1 MPPERGHCLRRLPSD
16 PETCPRLRRMGQ
28 PTLTTMLMIGALDAS
43 SAFSCK
49 ALRIL
54 IREGRSMEQIERC
67 VCWRRLSSLH
77 RSLPRQYSS
86 VVC

>member
-1 MPPERGHCLRRLPSD
+1 MTPERGHRLRRLPSD
-16 PETCPRLRRMGQ
+16 PEACPRLRRMGQ
-28 PTLTTMLMIGALDAS
+28 PTLITTLTIGALDAS
-43 SAFSCK
+43 SAFFCK

-54 IREGRSMEQIERC
+54 IREGRSIEQIERC
-67 VCWRRLSSLH
+67 VCWRRLASLH